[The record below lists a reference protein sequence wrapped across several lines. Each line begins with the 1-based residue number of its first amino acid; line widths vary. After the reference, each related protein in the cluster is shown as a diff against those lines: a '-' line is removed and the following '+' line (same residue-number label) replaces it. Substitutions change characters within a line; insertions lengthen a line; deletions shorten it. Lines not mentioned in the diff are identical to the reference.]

1 MWKYWLYDKKE
12 QLQIWVAW
20 HIPKWLVKWAA
31 VRLGANATT
40 GKYSNTVTPDLTLID
55 ALKRWK

>member
-31 VRLGANATT
+31 VRLGAMQPLVNIQ
-40 GKYSNTVTPDLTLID
+40 TP
-55 ALKRWK
+55 